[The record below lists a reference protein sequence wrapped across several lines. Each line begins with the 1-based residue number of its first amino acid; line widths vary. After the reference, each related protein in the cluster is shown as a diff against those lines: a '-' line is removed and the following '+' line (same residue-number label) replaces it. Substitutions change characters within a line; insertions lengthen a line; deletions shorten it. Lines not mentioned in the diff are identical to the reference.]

1 MAFNEERERQVA
13 TNNLAVG
20 PILNDLAAMGLHVR
34 SLSDL
39 VTAKMEYATA
49 IPLLVDWLDRVEN
62 QDVKLAIIQC
72 LSVRAARSIAGPALI
87 RGFKSLDGWMAKWTA
102 GNALSVVADDSVFEE
117 VAALAL
123 DKSYGRAREML
134 AVALGNMRDPRAVDV
149 LMRLLEDEE
158 ISGHAIMALGKL
170 KASEARDA
178 VLRFLDSPKAWVRKE
193 AKKALKRID
202 ASLP

>member
-1 MAFNEERERQVA
+1 MNEEREKWVTA
-13 TNNLAVG
+13 NNLAVA
-20 PILNDLAAMGLHVR
+20 PILNDLAAMGFRVKT
-34 SLSDL
+34 LSDL
-39 VTAKMEYATA
+39 VTARMEYATA

-87 RGFKSLDGWMAKWTA
+87 REFKSLDGWMAKWTA

-134 AVALGNMRDPRAVDV
+134 AVALGNMRSPRAVGV
-149 LMRLLEDEE
+149 LMQLLEDEE
-158 ISGHAIMALGKL
+158 VSGHAIIALGKL
-170 KASEARDA
+170 KVTDARDA
-178 VLRFLDSPKAWVRKE
+178 VLRFLDSPKAWVRNE

-202 ASLP
+202 ASRP